1 MGELVKDDTERL
13 SSEFVD
19 REGAIDSYSDYSTTV
34 QPPSKTSRVAGKASR
49 YAAGTAG
56 ATGRRRSASNK
67 LSQTEPANAD
77 VLKQIIGSSAEIDE
91 VRRKV
96 REFAGSPHPVCIIG
110 ESGVGKELVANAL
123 HKLSGRRD
131 GPFVDINASAIT
143 ETLSTAE
150 LFGHQK
156 GSFTGANTDRDGRF
170 KDADGGTLY
179 LDEIGDLPAS
189 IQAQLL
195 RVVEDGK
202 VAKIGAR
209 SPDNVDVRLITATN
223 KDLQEEVRE
232 GRFRAD
238 LYYRITV
245 LMIDVPPLRER
256 GDDVVEIA
264 EHLIATQAQ
273 KDLRAAV
280 LTPRAADLL
289 RGQSFSG
296 GNVRELRN
304 LVARASLNARGG
316 KIMPDH
322 LQFDAYPTSKSIEEV
337 TGLKEGRDLI
347 SRYIAAT
354 VLLAANGK
362 MAKAA
367 KMAGVGRDALYTVA
381 KQMNGKDYAA
391 EQNEA
396 RKQLNSL
403 LNK

>member
-1 MGELVKDDTERL
+1 MRG
-13 SSEFVD
+13 
-19 REGAIDSYSDYSTTV
+19 
-34 QPPSKTSRVAGKASR
+34 
-49 YAAGTAG
+49 
-56 ATGRRRSASNK
+56 
-67 LSQTEPANAD
+67 
-77 VLKQIIGSSAEIDE
+77 
-91 VRRKV
+91 
-96 REFAGSPHPVCIIG
+96 
-110 ESGVGKELVANAL
+110 GKELVANAL

-391 EQNEA
+391 EQKEA